1 MLNTEDFDLN
11 EEWHRAI
18 TLERQM
24 KTCPDCGCCYGEKHL
39 DDCDVERCS
48 VCGTQR
54 ITCGCRDH
62 DPEKTRWMGVW
73 PVGKEVGP

>member
-11 EEWHRAI
+11 EEWHRAML
-18 TLERQM
+18 LEQQIG
-24 KTCPDCGCCYGEKHL
+24 KCPDCGTGHGQKHHEG
-39 DDCDVERCS
+39 CDVERCS

-54 ITCGCRDH
+54 ISCGCRNH

-73 PVGKEVGP
+73 PTGKEVRP

>member
-11 EEWHRAI
+11 EEWHRAML
-18 TLERQM
+18 LEQQM
-24 KTCPDCGCCYGEKHL
+24 GKCPDCGCGYGEHHHAG
-39 DDCDVERCS
+39 CDVERCS

-54 ITCGCRDH
+54 ISCGCRDH

-73 PVGKEVGP
+73 PTAG